1 MCNFTGYSKV
11 ASLMQSHQMVPS
23 MMISGCLGVFSM
35 LLLSMHEKLHL
46 VFAVSALT
54 ASSAGIAIA
63 DVTID
68 ACVAQNSICHP
79 SLASDMQSLCSLCS
93 AIGAL
98 IGYSISGIF
107 VHLIGPKV
115 SICSTIFS
123 KSYICPPP
131 ANLISYFLPSINKIC
146 VFPWFHPS
154 SSIIILLL
162 WRYFPLPC

>member
-123 KSYICPPP
+123 KSYIFPPA
-131 ANLISYFLPSINKIC
+131 ANLISYFLPSINKNC
-146 VFPWFHPS
+146 VFP
-154 SSIIILLL
+154 
-162 WRYFPLPC
+162 